1 LAVDERGAFPVVKNQ
16 KYQHIE
22 THVTEGHIKN
32 FVSRMTSGADQS
44 TTPCQ
49 QRGVFCL
56 WGGALNN
63 HRVSLFKTQNLSF
76 STLHAKERVL

>member
-1 LAVDERGAFPVVKNQ
+1 LAVDECGAFPVVKNE

-32 FVSRMTSGADQS
+32 FVSRMSALPALM
-44 TTPCQ
+44 PC
-49 QRGVFCL
+49 GEVFFCL

-63 HRVSLFKTQNLSF
+63 HHVSLFKTQNLSF
-76 STLHAKERVL
+76 STLHAKEHVL